1 VDPEQA
7 DVDASADVDVDADSH
22 VVPRW
27 GIGDA
32 IGGFLLGN
40 TLVVLFVG
48 IWAGVTGRSE
58 LSFGAIALGQV
69 ALWIGLLGV
78 PLWAT
83 ARKGSGSVARDFGL
97 VVRAADAMRGIPIGV
112 VCQLVLVPLIY
123 LPFRTFIDVDK
134 LDEPARQLAD
144 KAHGFGFVALAVVL
158 VVGAPIIEELFFRGL
173 LLRAIER
180 RFGPAWALAGS
191 SLGFAL
197 AHLEG
202 LQFPALLAVGVVF
215 GLLAQRSGRLGP
227 SIFAHAAFNCVVV
240 IALALARR

>member
-1 VDPEQA
+1 MDPEQA
-7 DVDASADVDVDADSH
+7 DADVHVDVAP
-22 VVPRW
+22 PRW

-32 IGGFLLGN
+32 IAGFLLGN

-83 ARKGSGSVARDFGL
+83 AKKGSGSVARDFGL
-97 VVRAADAMRGIPIGV
+97 VVRAKDAVTGLPIGV

-134 LDEPARQLAD
+134 LDEPARELAD

-173 LLRAIER
+173 LLRAIDR

-191 SLGFAL
+191 SFGFAL

-215 GLLAQRSGRLGP
+215 GLLAQRAGRLGP
-227 SIFAHAAFNCVVV
+227 SIFAHAAFNFVVV
-240 IALALARR
+240 VALALERR

>member
-1 VDPEQA
+1 MEPEQA
-7 DVDASADVDVDADSH
+7 AADDVDVAPP
-22 VVPRW
+22 PRW

-32 IGGFLLGN
+32 VGGFLLGN

-48 IWAGVTGRSE
+48 IWAGVTGRNE

-83 ARKGSGSVARDFGL
+83 AKKGSGSVARDFGL
-97 VVRAADAMRGIPIGV
+97 VVRARDALTGLPTGV

-123 LPFRTFIDVDK
+123 LPFRTFVDVDK
-134 LDEPARQLAD
+134 LDEPARELAD
-144 KAHGFGFVALAVVL
+144 KAHGFGFLALAVVL

-173 LLRAIER
+173 LLRAIDR
-180 RFGPAWALAGS
+180 RFGAAWALAGS
-191 SLGFAL
+191 SFGFAL

-215 GLLAQRSGRLGP
+215 GLLAQRARRLGP
-227 SIFAHAAFNCVVV
+227 SIFAHAAFNLVVV
-240 IALALARR
+240 IALALDRR